1 MELGAYPL
9 HRKRCLNG
17 FRESFALFTANG
29 RSGALAVSKAQV
41 VKVDTQPALIGPQV
55 RNLPVDQSSALS
67 YLANEICQEAGSNGG
82 SYLDPAFSAR
92 LALAIKE
99 GKSTN
104 VEGKSTNVV
113 AIGNSVKQVARRTAA
128 TAHLSFEPWS
138 SERQLQ
144 ILERGAYIRRNS
156 LKQIIEVCSSKG
168 EKIGFGYSPDGNLR
182 IFTRFSSNAE
192 VQTLGVWEAEQV
204 IIKDSAGNVILVGQS
219 MDISETG
226 CLTIRQS
233 EKHVYSI
240 NLIQELYTERQELE
254 WRDGEFYRLKAIFAL
269 DGFRMSTCFESGIEH
284 YDDLKQRQL
293 LLRFYGRDGS
303 FLAFD
308 SEANLRALEP
318 LQSADRGTRAVQP
331 NFIACLDGTTAW
343 DSVKLC
349 ALTDWD
355 YFHKFITEE

>member
-1 MELGAYPL
+1 MELGAYPR
-9 HRKRCLNG
+9 HQKRCLNG
-17 FRESFALFTANG
+17 FRPAFTLFTTNGGSSTLVVANP
-29 RSGALAVSKAQV
+29 QV
-41 VKVDTQPALIGPQV
+41 AKVDTERALIGAQV
-55 RNLPVDQSSALS
+55 RNFSADNGSALS
-67 YLANEICQEAGSNGG
+67 HLANEICQEAGSNGG
-82 SYLDPAFSAR
+82 GYLDPAFSAR
-92 LALAIKE
+92 IAQTIKE
-99 GKSTN
+99 RESA
-104 VEGKSTNVV
+104 NVV
-113 AIGNSVKQVARRTAA
+113 AIGNSQRQAAKRTAS
-128 TAHLSFEPWS
+128 AHMSFEPWS

-144 ILERGAYIRRNS
+144 VFERGAYIRRNS

-168 EKIGFGYSPDGNLR
+168 EKIGFGYSPDGSLR

-192 VQTLGVWEAEQV
+192 VQALGVWEAEQV
-204 IIKDSAGNVILVGQS
+204 IVKDNSGNVILVGQS
-219 MDISETG
+219 MEISETG

-240 NLIQELYTERQELE
+240 NLIQELYTERQEIE

-269 DGFRMSTCFESGIEH
+269 DGFRMSTCFESGVENC
-284 YDDLKQRQL
+284 DDLRQRQL

-308 SEANLRALEP
+308 SEAKLRVLEP

-355 YFHKFITEE
+355 YFHRFITEE